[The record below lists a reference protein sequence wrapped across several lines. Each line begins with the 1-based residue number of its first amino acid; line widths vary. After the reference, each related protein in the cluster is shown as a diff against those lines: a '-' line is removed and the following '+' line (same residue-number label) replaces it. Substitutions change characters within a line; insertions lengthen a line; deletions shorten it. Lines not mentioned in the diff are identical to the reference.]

1 MKNSANIFLGILGAA
16 TAGVIIGMLI
26 APEKGEAL
34 RGKLKG
40 SASDFAKRLG
50 DLIAQGKERF
60 DDVKNKAMDEAD
72 AYKEDVKSEAANG
85 YRKAKAS
92 V

>member
-26 APEKGEAL
+26 APEKGEDL
-34 RGKLKG
+34 RGKLKDT
-40 SASDFAKRLG
+40 ANDFAKRLG
-50 DLIAQGKERF
+50 DLITQGKERF
-60 DDVKNKAMDEAD
+60 DNVRTKAMDEAE
-72 AYKEDVKSEAANG
+72 AYKDDVKSEASNA
-85 YRKAKAS
+85 YRKAKAN

>member
-26 APEKGEAL
+26 APEKGEDL
-34 RGKLKG
+34 RGKLKDT
-40 SASDFAKRLG
+40 ASDFAKRLT
-50 DLIAQGKERF
+50 DLVAQGKERF
-60 DDVKNKAMDEAD
+60 DNVRTKAMDEAD
-72 AYKEDVKSEAANG
+72 AYKDDVKSEATNA

>member
-16 TAGVIIGMLI
+16 TAGVVIGMLI
-26 APEKGEAL
+26 APEKGEDL

-40 SASDFAKRLG
+40 TASDFAKRLG
-50 DLIAQGKERF
+50 DLITQGKERF
-60 DDVKNKAMDEAD
+60 DDVKGKAMEEAE
-72 AYKEDVKSEAANG
+72 AYKDDIKSEATQA